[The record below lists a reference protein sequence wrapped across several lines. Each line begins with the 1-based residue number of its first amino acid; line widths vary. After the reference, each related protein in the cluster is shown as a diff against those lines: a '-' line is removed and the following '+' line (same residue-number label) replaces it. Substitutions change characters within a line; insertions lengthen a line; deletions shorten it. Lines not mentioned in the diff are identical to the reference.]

1 MVKASAGASSR
12 GAALPEAGVRRFP
25 LPSNP
30 EVQANGPKRDRR
42 HGSSWQ
48 PSLQGSLWA
57 REMAAHKY
65 NVFRRKIENL
75 FPGRDLAAQ
84 EVADVAA

>member
-1 MVKASAGASSR
+1 
-12 GAALPEAGVRRFP
+12 
-25 LPSNP
+25 
-30 EVQANGPKRDRR
+30 
-42 HGSSWQ
+42 
-48 PSLQGSLWA
+48 
-57 REMAAHKY
+57 MAAHKY